1 MQQQHARASNLKF
14 ANLCFAVVDL
24 CRGGAEGHAL
34 RHGTDLRQGYIPAPA
49 LVPRRAFS
57 HYFRRGRDAMYLLQE
72 DQVLA
77 SVDQSWL
84 LDALFVFEGDCT
96 CCLRKHEGMKCDKPF
111 VRDLMLGLY
120 AEVLYFKKK
129 DESHESRRCRKIY
142 DSMEQNNDRVFPMS
156 FSTEFTIKS
165 RSSGVFGAVVSAGS
179 WLAS

>member
-1 MQQQHARASNLKF
+1 MLSSIL
-14 ANLCFAVVDL
+14 AVVVPT
-24 CRGGAEGHAL
+24 ATHS
-34 RHGTDLRQGYIPAPA
+34 GTGLTCDKDTYQRRL

-111 VRDLMLGLY
+111 VRDLILGLY
-120 AEVLYFKKK
+120 AEVFYFKKK
-129 DESHESRRCRKIY
+129 DESHESRRCREIY
-142 DSMEQNNDRVFPMS
+142 DSMEQNKDRVFPMS

-165 RSSGVFGAVVSAGS
+165 SGVLGAVVNAGLGAVVSAGNTTKRQQ
-179 WLAS
+179 LDLFKHI